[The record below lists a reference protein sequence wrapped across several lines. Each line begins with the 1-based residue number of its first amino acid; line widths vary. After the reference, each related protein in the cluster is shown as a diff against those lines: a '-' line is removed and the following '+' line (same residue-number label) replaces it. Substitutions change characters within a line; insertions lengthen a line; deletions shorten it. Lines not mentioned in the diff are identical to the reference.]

1 MKKKTLIVLLIIPFI
16 IGLISFVSVVLLNI
30 TVASDISGI
39 VWKYNDGTEGFKLN
53 KEVPYKL
60 EAEPVFDENLILAT
74 GNDLMRYVS
83 DGEDVV
89 QIEKGDDGAYYLV
102 TLKEGNATIV

>member
-39 VWKYNDGTEGFKLN
+39 TWAYNDGTEGFKLD
-53 KEVPYKL
+53 KTGTKPYKL
-60 EAEPVFDENLILAT
+60 EAEPVFDSHINLKPNLF
-74 GNDLMRYVS
+74 L
-83 DGEDVV
+83 
-89 QIEKGDDGAYYLV
+89 
-102 TLKEGNATIV
+102 IVNL